1 MEVGFIGLGRMGAA
15 MVDNIQAS
23 GHGLFVNDV
32 RRAVCD
38 GAVANGASFLSTAR
52 EIAQRSEIIMV
63 CVPGPDELEAVL
75 SGPDG
80 LLAGLEP
87 GKLVIDTTTISPRQ
101 SKANAE
107 RCHERGADYLDAPV
121 SGAEHGAISA
131 DLAVMVGGNEA
142 AFERARP
149 VLECIAKSITHIG
162 DIGSGSTIK
171 LLNQMIYISYQM
183 VFAEGLTI
191 GEDLGLELETM
202 LQVWGASVAGHPEI
216 TVKYDEIRGISD
228 KPGFLVNRALL
239 FADLAHDAYRDLEYS
254 TPVFETVAAS
264 LRLAEK
270 SGLADDDMIRARAR
284 YRRQER

>member
-1 MEVGFIGLGRMGAA
+1 MKVGFIGLGRMGAA
-15 MVDNIQAS
+15 MVNNIQTA
-23 GHGLFVNDV
+23 GHNLFVNDV
-32 RRAVCD
+32 RREVCD
-38 GAVANGASFLSTAR
+38 AALANGASFLSTAK
-52 EIAQRSEIIMV
+52 EIAQQADIIII
-63 CVPGPDELEAVL
+63 CVQGPDELESVM

-80 LLAGLEP
+80 LLTGLEP

-107 RCHERGADYLDAPV
+107 HCHEHGADYLDAPV

-131 DLAVMVGGNEA
+131 NLAVMVGGDDA

-149 VLECIAKSITHIG
+149 VLECVAKSITHIG

-171 LLNQMIYISYQM
+171 LLNQMIYVSYQM

-202 LQVWGASVAGHPEI
+202 LHVWGASVAGHPEI
-216 TVKYDEIRGISD
+216 KMKYDEIRGVSD
-228 KPGFLVNRALL
+228 KPGFAINRALL
-239 FADLAHDAYRDLEYS
+239 FADLAQDAYGDLEYS
-254 TPVFETVAAS
+254 TPVFESVVAS
-264 LRLAEK
+264 LRLAQK
-270 SGLADDDMIRARAR
+270 NGLAGKDMIRARAR